1 MRETLT
7 YAAKLRLPSSINP
20 ETRSLIVEQTI
31 QELGLSEAADTVVG
45 GAGRKG
51 ISGGEKRRLSIG
63 CVLVS
68 FPSVLVLDEVTTGLG
83 TSVRRWTWLSE
94 ILTPSHRL
102 VHRLPASRNTRPPRQ
117 TRPDHRPVAASATV
131 RCVHAVHSD
140 PSPLARLSG
149 VLGPDSDVSPLFCTP
164 GIRTARPDEPD
175 GLFDRRL
182 EHRYARRRRRARQP

>member
-68 FPSVLVLDEVTTGLG
+68 FPSVLILDEVTTGLG
-83 TSVRRWTWLSE
+83 ALIRCWMWLCE
-94 ILTPSHRL
+94 TLTPLTRL
-102 VHRLPASRNTRPPRQ
+102 VHRLPAARNTRPPCE
-117 TRPDHRPVAASATV
+117 TRSDHRSVAASTAV

-140 PSPLARLSG
+140 PSPLTWLSG
-149 VLGPDSDVSPLFCTP
+149 VLRQDSNVSSLFCAS
-164 GIRTARPDEPD
+164 GLCTARPDEPD
-175 GLFDRRL
+175 GLFDRCL
-182 EHRYARRRRRARQP
+182 EHRYTRRRR